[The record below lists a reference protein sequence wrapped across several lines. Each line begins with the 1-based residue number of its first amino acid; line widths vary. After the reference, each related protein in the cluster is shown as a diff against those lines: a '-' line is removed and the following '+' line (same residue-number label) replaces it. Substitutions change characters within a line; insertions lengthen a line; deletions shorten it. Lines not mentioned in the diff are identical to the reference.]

1 MRRAGVAIIH
11 VFKEKETLDV
21 LLLRTSPNDADPCYG
36 VLTVLR
42 SGVQLIFLAPFL
54 GTCISLAPL

>member
-11 VFKEKETLDV
+11 VFKGKETLDV
-21 LLLRTSPNDADPCYG
+21 LLLRTPKDADPCYG